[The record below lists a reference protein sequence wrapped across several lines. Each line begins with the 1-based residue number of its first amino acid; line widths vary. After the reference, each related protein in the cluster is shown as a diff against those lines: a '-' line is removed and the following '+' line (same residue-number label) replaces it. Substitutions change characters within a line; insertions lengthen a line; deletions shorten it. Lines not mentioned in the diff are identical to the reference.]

1 MLSLTIICVDKLR
14 EPYLR
19 AAAAEY
25 EKRLGGYC
33 RLRTVEVQDDAG
45 ILAALPPRA
54 YKVALCI
61 EGRQLSSEELAERD
75 ALRREY
81 LDEWRKG
88 AIEVLENTYVQTPDG
103 KKHKLRR
110 KDEK

>member
-1 MLSLTIICVDKLR
+1 MENSKLQRINELARLKKERGLT
-14 EPYLR
+14 
-19 AAAAEY
+19 A
-25 EKRLGGYC
+25 
-33 RLRTVEVQDDAG
+33 
-45 ILAALPPRA
+45 
-54 YKVALCI
+54 
-61 EGRQLSSEELAERD
+61 EELAERD
-75 ALRREY
+75 ALRKEY

>member
-1 MLSLTIICVDKLR
+1 MENSKLQRINELARLKKARELT
-14 EPYLR
+14 
-19 AAAAEY
+19 A
-25 EKRLGGYC
+25 
-33 RLRTVEVQDDAG
+33 
-45 ILAALPPRA
+45 
-54 YKVALCI
+54 
-61 EGRQLSSEELAERD
+61 EELAERD

-110 KDEK
+110 KNEK

>member
-1 MLSLTIICVDKLR
+1 MENSKLQRINELARLKKERELT
-14 EPYLR
+14 
-19 AAAAEY
+19 A
-25 EKRLGGYC
+25 
-33 RLRTVEVQDDAG
+33 
-45 ILAALPPRA
+45 
-54 YKVALCI
+54 
-61 EGRQLSSEELAERD
+61 EELAERD

-103 KKHKLRR
+103 KKHKLCR

>member
-33 RLRTVEVQDDAG
+33 RLRTVEVQDDSG
-45 ILAALPPRA
+45 IIAALPPRA

-61 EGRQLSSEELAERD
+61 EGRPSGSRSFRCADIPSLFLSSAAPTE
-75 ALRREY
+75 
-81 LDEWRKG
+81 
-88 AIEVLENTYVQTPDG
+88 
-103 KKHKLRR
+103 
-110 KDEK
+110 

>member
-1 MLSLTIICVDKLR
+1 MENSKLQRINELARLKKARELT
-14 EPYLR
+14 
-19 AAAAEY
+19 A
-25 EKRLGGYC
+25 
-33 RLRTVEVQDDAG
+33 
-45 ILAALPPRA
+45 
-54 YKVALCI
+54 
-61 EGRQLSSEELAERD
+61 EELAERD